1 MNKDEARA
9 AMVFH
14 RDVNLKGS
22 SRKWQIRSVNALKET
37 VMMNSRGKFEEVKY
51 ADLEEAK

>member
-37 VMMNSRGKFEEVKY
+37 VLMKSNGTFEEVEYEK
-51 ADLEEAK
+51 LEEA

>member
-14 RDVNLKGS
+14 RDVKLKGS
-22 SRKWQIRSVNALKET
+22 SRKWQIRSVNTLKET

>member
-1 MNKDEARA
+1 MNKDEARE

-22 SRKWQIRSVNALKET
+22 SRKWQIRSVNTLKET